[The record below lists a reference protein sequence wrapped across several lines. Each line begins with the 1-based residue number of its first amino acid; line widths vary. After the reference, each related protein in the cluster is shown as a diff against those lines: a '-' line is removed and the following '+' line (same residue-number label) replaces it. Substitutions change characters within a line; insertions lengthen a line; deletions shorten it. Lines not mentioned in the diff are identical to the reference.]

1 VGTRRDDIT
10 REQRKQIAL
19 EVLSPQR
26 AWGTVT
32 KLATQYS
39 VSRETIYTLSAQGE
53 RALLAGLEP
62 QPHGPQAS
70 AKMVA
75 VSRDRVVRGVVML
88 TEVGVSQRDVAV
100 CLAELLDTRVSVGW
114 VNAELVHIERA
125 AEKVNAQW
133 QPPVTEMLAGDEL
146 YANGLPNLLVVGN
159 DSLYIYALTRQAR
172 CDGETWACV
181 LWDVPGAAHFASD
194 GGVGLAKGARLA
206 EVGSHQLDWDHLL
219 RPLWGQVTRL
229 EKQAYAALEAVEAR
243 AAQFDHA
250 TTPKRLAQH
259 LTAWERLQSA
269 ATALITRYD
278 AFAHIARQVDA
289 QFALIDLASG
299 QLRDPSAGA
308 ACLRD
313 LGQQLQSW
321 SGRIYAKL
329 SSHLRN
335 RADALFRYHSVLQQ
349 ALAPF
354 DVRWSPPAIQAL
366 CCLWQLEANAK
377 RHPLTWSE
385 QQRSHVLWAQALDAA
400 VARLEPEQ
408 LGPAWEALSA
418 VLNRAW
424 RGSMLAECINS
435 RLRPIL
441 RHRKHTDQGCLEL
454 FRFLHNVRPFQRGKR
469 AHHSPAQL
477 VGLDVPDDP
486 FVLLGLAPKVSS

>member
-1 VGTRRDDIT
+1 MGTRRDDIT
-10 REQRKQIAL
+10 SEQRKQIVL

-26 AWGTVT
+26 AWGTVS
-32 KLATQYS
+32 KLATQYG
-39 VSRETIYTLSAQGE
+39 VSRETIYTLAAQGE
-53 RALLAGLEP
+53 RVLLGGLEP
-62 QPHGPQAS
+62 QRHGPPAS
-70 AKMVA
+70 EKIVA
-75 VSRDRVVRGVVML
+75 VNRNRVVRGVVAL
-88 TEVGVSQRDVAV
+88 TEVGVSQRDVAF

-114 VNAELVHIERA
+114 VNAELAHIERA
-125 AEKVNAQW
+125 AEVVNAQW
-133 QPPVTEMLAGDEL
+133 QPPVDETLAGDEL

-159 DSLYIYALTRQAR
+159 DSLYIYALTRQAS

-229 EKQAYAALEAVEAR
+229 EKQAYAALEAVAER
-243 AAQFDHA
+243 AAKFDQA
-250 TTPKRLAQH
+250 STPKRLAHH
-259 LTAWERLQSA
+259 LAAWERLQST

-278 AFAHIARQVDA
+278 ACAQIARQVDA

-299 QLRDPSAGA
+299 QLRDPIAGA

-313 LGQQLQSW
+313 LGWQLQSW

-329 SSHLRN
+329 SSNLRN
-335 RADALFRYHSVLQQ
+335 WADDLFRYHSVLQQ
-349 ALAPF
+349 ALAPLG
-354 DVRWSPPAIQAL
+354 VQWGTHAIQSL
-366 CCLWQLEANAK
+366 CRLWQLEATAK
-377 RHPLTWSE
+377 RHPLAWGE
-385 QQRSHVLWAQALDAA
+385 QQQSHGLWAQALDAA
-400 VARLEPEQ
+400 VAVLGPEP
-408 LGPAWEALSA
+408 LGPAGEALSV

-424 RGSMLAECINS
+424 RGSMLAECLNS

-441 RHRKHTDQGCLEL
+441 AQRKHTDQGCLEL